1 MLMDRNFDILSIKSK
16 LVEDV
21 KELALWENNFDGY
34 DSIKF
39 SEEVI
44 NNSLKLI
51 DLLLNE
57 NEKEELIS
65 VIKNIEIEPQSNGV
79 LSFYIYYKDFK
90 DFKDKE
96 IKYLKN
102 FNIIEEN
109 LFKLELT
116 NIDIGKTKFSSYS
129 KFKSKDG
136 KQKSGLFIDGVFK
149 TENINKLLNEI
160 KAFKFLVF

>member
-1 MLMDRNFDILSIKSK
+1 MLIDKNFDILSIKSK

-34 DSIKF
+34 GSIKF

-51 DLLLNE
+51 DLLFNE

-79 LSFYIYYKDFK
+79 LSFMFI
-90 DFKDKE
+90 
-96 IKYLKN
+96 IKTLK
-102 FNIIEEN
+102 ILKIK
-109 LFKLELT
+109 KL
-116 NIDIGKTKFSSYS
+116 DI
-129 KFKSKDG
+129 
-136 KQKSGLFIDGVFK
+136 
-149 TENINKLLNEI
+149 
-160 KAFKFLVF
+160 